1 VAHECPGHPQELARE
16 ESTLELRSAITDFA
30 ISTCHARDDTG
41 SWWSASRSKSAFTA
55 P

>member
-30 ISTCHARDDTG
+30 ISTCHASADTG
-41 SWWSASRSKSAFTA
+41 SWWSAVEVC